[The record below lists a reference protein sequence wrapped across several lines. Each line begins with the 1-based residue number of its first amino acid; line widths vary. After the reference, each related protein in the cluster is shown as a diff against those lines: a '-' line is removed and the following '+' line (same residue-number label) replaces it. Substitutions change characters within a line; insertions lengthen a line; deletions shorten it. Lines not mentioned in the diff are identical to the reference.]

1 MKDEKKLFVIFVKEI
16 EKFML
21 SFYDD
26 WINFKF
32 FINFKME
39 ISMYLYIL

>member
-21 SFYDD
+21 
-26 WINFKF
+26 KF
-32 FINFKME
+32 LRWLDEF
-39 ISMYLYIL
+39 